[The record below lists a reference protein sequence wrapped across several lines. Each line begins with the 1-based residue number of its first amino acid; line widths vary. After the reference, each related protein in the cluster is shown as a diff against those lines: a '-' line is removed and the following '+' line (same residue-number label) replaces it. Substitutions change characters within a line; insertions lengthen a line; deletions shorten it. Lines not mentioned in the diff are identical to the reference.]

1 MSPETYHEMVKAR
14 LDKEVYI
21 ASYEIVREQFT
32 IINAQLRVRITS
44 SGGSKLEFSEYIHLD
59 DDGHSN
65 VIAYSHHWID
75 TDNLL
80 KIRWDN
86 AEHYPKLPNFPHHMH
101 DSDEKNVHPCE
112 PMNFFKVL
120 DYIATALK
128 A

>member
-59 DDGHSN
+59 DDGDSN
-65 VIAYSHHWID
+65 VIAYSQHCLD

-80 KIRWDN
+80 KIR
-86 AEHYPKLPNFPHHMH
+86 
-101 DSDEKNVHPCE
+101 
-112 PMNFFKVL
+112 
-120 DYIATALK
+120 
-128 A
+128 